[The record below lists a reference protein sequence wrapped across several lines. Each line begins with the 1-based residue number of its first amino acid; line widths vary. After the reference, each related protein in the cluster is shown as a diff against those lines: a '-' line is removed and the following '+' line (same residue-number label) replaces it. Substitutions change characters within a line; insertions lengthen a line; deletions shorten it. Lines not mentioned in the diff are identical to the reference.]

1 VSGFEKTRQLTLKEW
16 INEFYINLLKE
27 HWKLTEIDEMD
38 IWYYLDLV
46 NYQHEKEY
54 WKNVDE
60 ALSVL

>member
-1 VSGFEKTRQLTLKEW
+1 LTLKEW